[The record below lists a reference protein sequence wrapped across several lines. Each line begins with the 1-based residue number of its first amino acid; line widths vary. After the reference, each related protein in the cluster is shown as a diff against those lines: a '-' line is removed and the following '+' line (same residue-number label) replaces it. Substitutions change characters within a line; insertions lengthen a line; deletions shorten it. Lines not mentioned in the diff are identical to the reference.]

1 MAADLEERIAK
12 LEAELARKRAAEPP
26 APFRREPQPRF
37 DPTANFGMPASVV
50 AEMTAAV
57 PDGLVADIVRGN
69 RHNPSQPS
77 SPVPQAPSAPVE
89 RGTGWIEERPHGPAP
104 GLGAPFPRLER
115 RC

>member
-1 MAADLEERIAK
+1 
-12 LEAELARKRAAEPP
+12 
-26 APFRREPQPRF
+26 
-37 DPTANFGMPASVV
+37 MPASVV

-69 RHNPSQPS
+69 RHNPSQPT

-104 GLGAPFPRLER
+104 GLRQIDAIAEGFAERDRQELAKRLR
-115 RC
+115 RRRSE